1 MVGDVIE
8 EEKEEEKEEEEK
20 KCEEIKHGREA
31 YERFERGKL
40 QRKERLREHVRRH
53 DSDRLLI
60 EQQIEEPFQAA

>member
-1 MVGDVIE
+1 MIE

-20 KCEEIKHGREA
+20 KFEEIKHGREA

-60 EQQIEEPFQAA
+60 